1 MTAYI
6 DDDDDEAQ
14 IPEDVAEEIEED
26 IREEQRLLKEIEE
39 LEAQA
44 ELLRADRERRSRIFA
59 QEPRPDDEQPR
70 DGGRTN
76 GS

>member
-6 DDDDDEAQ
+6 DEDDDEAQ

-44 ELLRADRERRSRIFA
+44 ELLRADRERRNRIFA

-76 GS
+76 SS